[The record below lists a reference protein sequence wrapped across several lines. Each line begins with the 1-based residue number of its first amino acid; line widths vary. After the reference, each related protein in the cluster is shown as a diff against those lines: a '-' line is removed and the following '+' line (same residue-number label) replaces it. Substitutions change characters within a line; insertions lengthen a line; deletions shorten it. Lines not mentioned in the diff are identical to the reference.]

1 MQKVQLYSW
10 LIPLKDNMID
20 EERAKKEA
28 AGQMTFEQKINL
40 LNDQVSKLY
49 FSGLQVV
56 FVQSAKYFWR
66 EDQSSQRPGLSS
78 FDHTYR
84 LQSNQP

>member
-1 MQKVQLYSW
+1 
-10 LIPLKDNMID
+10 MID

-49 FSGLQVV
+49 FSWLQVV
-56 FVQSAKYFWR
+56 FVQIAKYFWT
-66 EDQSSQRPGLSS
+66 EDQSSERPGLSS
-78 FDHTYR
+78 F
-84 LQSNQP
+84 

>member
-10 LIPLKDNMID
+10 LIPSKDNMID

-49 FSGLQVV
+49 FSWLQIV
-56 FVQSAKYFWR
+56 FVQIAKYFWR

-78 FDHTYR
+78 F
-84 LQSNQP
+84 

>member
-10 LIPLKDNMID
+10 LIALKDNMID

-40 LNDQVSKLY
+40 LNDQVLKLY
-49 FSGLQVV
+49 FSWLQLV
-56 FVQSAKYFWR
+56 FVQIVNYLWI
-66 EDQSSQRPGLSS
+66 EDQSSEGPGL
-78 FDHTYR
+78 
-84 LQSNQP
+84 